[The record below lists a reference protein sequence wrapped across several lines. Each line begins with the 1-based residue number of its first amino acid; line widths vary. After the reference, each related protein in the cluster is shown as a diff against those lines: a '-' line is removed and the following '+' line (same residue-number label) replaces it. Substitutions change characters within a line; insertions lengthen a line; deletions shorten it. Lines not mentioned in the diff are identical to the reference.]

1 MRMVSV
7 EQNSVIVTRMDG
19 VAAADIGTKDGG
31 GRTLAVKAVSPT
43 SYRWTFSVA
52 GKPIAEGVNTLSA
65 DRRTFEEVSWS
76 PGKPGKRVTLI
87 YERQ

>member
-1 MRMVSV
+1 MVLV
-7 EQNSVIVTRMDG
+7 PTREEEDSLKHW
-19 VAAADIGTKDGG
+19 VHCTE
-31 GRTLAVKAVSPT
+31 RLSLAGNDPS
-43 SYRWTFSVA
+43 A